1 MWAQARLPA
10 QAGAPSV
17 TKVDYRLKPPVA
29 DEFCSKGQR
38 DSEDHTSVSIASYN
52 ILSRKNIDPTIAS
65 LLMNIFKKF
74 DFRDPRKIS

>member
-1 MWAQARLPA
+1 MHIKLFTLDNNPR
-10 QAGAPSV
+10 
-17 TKVDYRLKPPVA
+17 KVDYRLKPPVA

-38 DSEDHTSVSIASYN
+38 DSEDHTSVSIAPYN